1 MNSCG
6 GATNVR
12 PYGRTDIR
20 SCQRCAIPVR
30 PPEPRSPRLEPHL
43 YRICGGLLP
52 LKSELGSPNPVQV
65 RSIPGPG
72 LAGDTRPNPIGGAAA
87 ARSRFPWAP
96 RPSLVYPRTCT
107 YCDGGRHSRASA
119 CRPSPYEEFTVNAT
133 RRILSSARGDL
144 VIRGKN
150 MLRGGWQATAAR
162 ACGAV
167 NAMGTC
173 GLRGG
178 IHPHAPVHTCRDHFG
193 DPVRLWR
200 SAAAWLGW
208 RGSLVGGDPYPAR
221 NERMISSAAA
231 AGARPEK

>member
-30 PPEPRSPRLEPHL
+30 PPEPQSPRLEPHL

-150 MLRGGWQATAAR
+150 MLRGGGKRRPPAHAGRLTRWERVAFAVLFILMLLYILAVTISAIRSGRGAA
-162 ACGAV
+162 
-167 NAMGTC
+167 
-173 GLRGG
+173 
-178 IHPHAPVHTCRDHFG
+178 PP
-193 DPVRLWR
+193 
-200 SAAAWLGW
+200 
-208 RGSLVGGDPYPAR
+208 RGSGGEDHSLAVTR
-221 NERMISSAAA
+221 IQHATR
-231 AGARPEK
+231 G